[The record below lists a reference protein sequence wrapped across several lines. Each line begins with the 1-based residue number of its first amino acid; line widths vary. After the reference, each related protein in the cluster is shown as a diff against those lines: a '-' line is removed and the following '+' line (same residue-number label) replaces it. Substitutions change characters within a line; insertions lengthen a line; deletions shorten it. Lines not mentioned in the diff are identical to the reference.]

1 MKKTPGYTLIEMMIV
16 VVIIAIGSA
25 IAAASIIRTR
35 KNTLLTDASRETYN
49 ILETARS
56 TALLRNVAV
65 GITIIRDP
73 SAAVIRLDE
82 STTTSCGDIV
92 AADDTTGR
100 YGFMAL
106 GFGDP
111 RWHRLGDAHVA
122 MESLQV
128 GGRET
133 GTAVLCINRTGRLL
147 QFLDGGWTKISGS
160 PALEIRYKLYDGGS
174 AVGVQRIL
182 RMEQGGT
189 VRIVR

>member
-65 GITIIRDP
+65 GIEIHKDP
-73 SAAVIRLDE
+73 IAAYIRLDQ
-82 STTTSCGDIV
+82 STTTSCADKATSGDLF
-92 AADDTTGR
+92 
-100 YGFMAL
+100 GFMQLNFA
-106 GFGDP
+106 DP

-128 GGRET
+128 GLVETT
-133 GTAVLCINRTGRLL
+133 GTAKLCINRTGRLL
-147 QFLDGGWTKISGS
+147 QSSGGGWTKISGS
-160 PALEIRYKLYDGGS
+160 PALEIRYQLYDGGS